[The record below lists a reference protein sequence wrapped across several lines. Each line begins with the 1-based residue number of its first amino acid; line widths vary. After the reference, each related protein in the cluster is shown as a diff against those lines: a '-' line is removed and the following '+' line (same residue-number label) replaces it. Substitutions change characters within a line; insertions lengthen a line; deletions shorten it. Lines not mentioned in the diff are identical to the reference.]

1 MRKRMLPLFAALLL
15 LCMSI
20 SAAAHDVPDLN
31 KTGSVTITM
40 RRGDTIIS
48 GGTLSLIPVGEIAED
63 DGNYF
68 FAPLE
73 PYAELADDFEDLSDP
88 LLAARIADIATY
100 QRGITMTVDQDG
112 NVIFGNVEPG
122 LYLVM
127 QKKAADGWNC
137 ISPFLISVPNMQDG
151 VYVYDVD
158 ASPKVEL
165 TPAPEKP
172 TEKPPRPPQDTT
184 LPQTGQLN
192 WPIPLMA
199 AAGLVLF
206 VFGFVLRFGGRKEQS

>member
-1 MRKRMLPLFAALLL
+1 MRKRILPLVAALLL
-15 LCMSI
+15 LCLSVT
-20 SAAAHDVPDLN
+20 AAAHDVPDLN

-40 RRGDTIIS
+40 RRGDTVIS

-73 PYAELADDFEDLSDP
+73 PYAELADDFDDLSDP

-100 QRGITMTVDQDG
+100 QRGITLAVDQDG
-112 NVIFGNVEPG
+112 KVIFGNVDPG

-158 ASPKVEL
+158 ASPKIEL
-165 TPAPEKP
+165 KP
-172 TEKPPRPPQDTT
+172 TERPPETPPNT
-184 LPQTGQLN
+184 PPEPPLPQTGQLN

-199 AAGLVLF
+199 AAGLCLLLL
-206 VFGFVLRFGGRKEQS
+206 GSVLRRSAKRADG

>member
-1 MRKRMLPLFAALLL
+1 MRKRILPLVAALLL
-15 LCMSI
+15 LCLSVT
-20 SAAAHDVPDLN
+20 AAAHDVPDLN

-40 RRGDTIIS
+40 RRGDTVIS

-73 PYAELADDFEDLSDP
+73 PYAELADDFDDLSDP

-100 QRGITMTVDQDG
+100 QRGITLAVDQDG
-112 NVIFGNVEPG
+112 KVIFGNVDPG

-127 QKKAADGWNC
+127 QKKAADGWSC

-158 ASPKVEL
+158 ASPKIEL
-165 TPAPEKP
+165 KP
-172 TEKPPRPPQDTT
+172 TERPPETPPNT
-184 LPQTGQLN
+184 PPEPPLPQTGQLN

-199 AAGLVLF
+199 AAGLCLLLL
-206 VFGFVLRFGGRKEQS
+206 GSVLRRSAKRADG

>member
-1 MRKRMLPLFAALLL
+1 MRKRILPLVAALLL
-15 LCMSI
+15 LCLSVT
-20 SAAAHDVPDLN
+20 AAAHDVPDLN

-40 RRGDTIIS
+40 RRGDTVIS

-73 PYAELADDFEDLSDP
+73 PYAELADDFDDLSDP

-100 QRGITMTVDQDG
+100 QRGITLAVDQDG
-112 NVIFGNVEPG
+112 KVIFGNVEPG

-127 QKKAADGWNC
+127 QKKAADGWSC

-158 ASPKVEL
+158 ASPKIEL
-165 TPAPEKP
+165 KP
-172 TEKPPRPPQDTT
+172 TERPPETPPNT
-184 LPQTGQLN
+184 PPEPPLPQTGQLN

-199 AAGLVLF
+199 AAGRCLLLL
-206 VFGFVLRFGGRKEQS
+206 GSVLRRSAKRADG